1 MPHTVRDLN
10 NYFLASENYQ
20 YVTPHSMLR
29 QAPLCVA
36 CTAHAV

>member
-20 YVTPHSMLR
+20 YVPHHSMVTGGVVKCRLHK
-29 QAPLCVA
+29 V
-36 CTAHAV
+36 V